1 MHGNNS
7 TCSAFSKPSSAN
19 LSCLRF
25 PLQETVQETR
35 SQTTCGI
42 YSLLLP
48 QSSPSLVTTT
58 NQLLLLSY
66 LLVVVFLFL
75 KLKALLLS
83 FCPADQLRVVTSDA
97 IIWPDKRLYII
108 IPFCHNTLQC
118 TGRRRL
124 VNHLTAIV
132 VSGCQAVVKTC
143 LLPLLV
149 ANKTEL
155 PFGTGIVHLTKFFFV
170 SAKIKWLNGL

>member
-1 MHGNNS
+1 MATTALVVH
-7 TCSAFSKPSSAN
+7 F
-19 LSCLRF
+19 LSHHQRICLCLRF
-25 PLQETVQETR
+25 NLQETVQETR

-75 KLKALLLS
+75 KLKALLQS
-83 FCPADQLRVVTSDA
+83 FCPADKLRVVTSDA

-143 LLPLLV
+143 LLPLL
-149 ANKTEL
+149 AEPTKQNCRSEL
-155 PFGTGIVHLTKFFFV
+155 ALYI
-170 SAKIKWLNGL
+170 